1 MSQLALQP
9 PGRMVTDAQGQER
22 QVGPVNLSGAAA
34 ISTRSNGNNGGAE
47 TRPSV
52 WLHLPRRTGQVVFQ
66 QVAGVR
72 AGRTKPLTRQP
83 PEPTGRQ
90 DASPADP
97 PCRHRPRPALGAATS
112 AVACGSRPHRLETP
126 EVPPWE
132 CGCLQMSPFPAGLL
146 PTAPEGGLVGVDEQ
160 LSEMR
165 DRTEPGGR
173 RVAGLLRG
181 SRAKG
186 VRSVPASSS
195 AVQHSSH
202 R

>member
-22 QVGPVNLSGAAA
+22 QVGPVNLSGGAA
-34 ISTRSNGNNGGAE
+34 ISAQSNGNNGGAE

-72 AGRTKPLTRQP
+72 AGRTEPLTGSPLSPRDARTRLRRTRLVG
-83 PEPTGRQ
+83 TGRV
-90 DASPADP
+90 P
-97 PCRHRPRPALGAATS
+97 ATS
-112 AVACGSRPHRLETP
+112 AVACRSRPHRLETP

-146 PTAPEGGLVGVDEQ
+146 PTAPEGGLVGADEQ

>member
-1 MSQLALQP
+1 
-9 PGRMVTDAQGQER
+9 MVTDAQGQER
-22 QVGPVNLSGAAA
+22 QAGPVNLSGGAA
-34 ISTRSNGNNGGAE
+34 ISTRSNGKMGARRPAPQSGCTFQDGRARWSSSRWPGCVQAARSRSPGSPLSPRDAR
-47 TRPSV
+47 TR
-52 WLHLPRRTGQVVFQ
+52 LRRTRLVG
-66 QVAGVR
+66 
-72 AGRTKPLTRQP
+72 
-83 PEPTGRQ
+83 TGRV
-90 DASPADP
+90 P
-97 PCRHRPRPALGAATS
+97 ATS
-112 AVACGSRPHRLETP
+112 AVACRSRPHRLETP